1 MGPGRRAGGAGGH
14 PRTGCAWHLGAAA
27 AAAAAKATPRAR
39 EPAPKGTSEPAAQP
53 HVAHGGSLSPPA
65 PCPSSRLP
73 HHAHH
78 AHHAPQARQTRM
90 RPGMVLGGGRGLVWR
105 ARLGVSASRRPGIPR
120 RGGGATYLAGFQ
132 RCPRVA
138 ESPRAQRRRRGGA
151 GARGRGGA
159 GCGARGAGR
168 RRGYRQVPPRAPG
181 GMVASREHNLG
192 TCIWARVL
200 GIPVKSG
207 PSISTWVRRA
217 WPRAHVTRDT

>member
-1 MGPGRRAGGAGGH
+1 MGPGRRAGGAGGY

-90 RPGMVLGGGRGLVWR
+90 RPGMVLVGGRGLVWR

-159 GCGARGAGR
+159 GARGAGRGARGAGVDTAR
-168 RRGYRQVPPRAPG
+168 CPPGHLA
-181 GMVASREHNLG
+181 VWWHHESI
-192 TCIWARVL
+192 IWARVL